1 MTHTAKICK
10 SFWGLIIVIALFF
23 VGCQKTPTWQEQY
36 DLGMLYL
43 TESNYEEAILAF
55 TTAIEIAPK
64 QADAYIQLEKIYREI
79 GDEAAAERIRAQGY
93 ELTGDERLTPLET
106 APTDQSATTVV
117 FPTLAEGVTSFSFV
131 FDGSTPFEARPSY
144 CPFEQLEPEEQD
156 EVEYLIELVQRQDG
170 ENLRALLDEKQPPY
184 EFCTQMRDYKLK
196 IMVFDLE
203 AYQSYLNQYY
213 KTREQLGIQ
222 EERVEIASLDK
233 SVFVEIRQQNSSGI
247 SYGWGKNWSVVSEDA
262 VPGMDFDVW
271 QTGSCQDWQYQG
283 EYEQNTQETAAV
295 NVSSAAQYD
304 IHIVGQAENNH
315 FASDIVTIRVEDG
328 TGSAFVFQYQDG
340 WMAEACVV
348 MNDQSV
354 NILPFIQDDS
364 RRLQSGTGNVMLS
377 WVEYW

>member
-10 SFWGLIIVIALFF
+10 FFWGLIIVIALFF

-36 DLGMLYL
+36 DLGMRYL

-55 TTAIEIAPK
+55 TTAIEIDPK

-203 AYQSYLNQYY
+203 GYQSYLNQYY

>member
-10 SFWGLIIVIALFF
+10 FFWGLIIVIALFF

-36 DLGMLYL
+36 DLGMRYL

-55 TTAIEIAPK
+55 TTAIEIDPK

-203 AYQSYLNQYY
+203 GYQSYLNQYY

-354 NILPFIQDDS
+354 NVLPFIQDDS

>member
-10 SFWGLIIVIALFF
+10 FFWGLIIVIALFF

-36 DLGMLYL
+36 DLGMRYL

-55 TTAIEIAPK
+55 TTAIEIDPK

-203 AYQSYLNQYY
+203 GYQSYLNQYY

-262 VPGMDFDVW
+262 VPGMGFGVW

>member
-1 MTHTAKICK
+1 MHTAKICK

-36 DLGMLYL
+36 DLGMRYL

-55 TTAIEIAPK
+55 TTAIEIDPK

-117 FPTLAEGVTSFSFV
+117 FPTLAEGVPSFSFV

-203 AYQSYLNQYY
+203 GYQSYLNQYY

-271 QTGSCQDWQYQG
+271 QTGRQYQG
-283 EYEQNTQETAAV
+283 EYEQNTQETVVV
-295 NVSSAAQYD
+295 NGSSANQYD

-315 FASDIVTIRVEDG
+315 FTSDIVTIRVEDG

-348 MNDQSV
+348 MNGQSV

-364 RRLQSGTGNVMLS
+364 RRLQRGTGNVMLS
-377 WVEYW
+377 WVEHW

>member
-1 MTHTAKICK
+1 MHTAKICK
-10 SFWGLIIVIALFF
+10 FFWGLIIVIALFF

-36 DLGMLYL
+36 DLGMRYL

-55 TTAIEIAPK
+55 TTAIEIDPK

-117 FPTLAEGVTSFSFV
+117 FPTLAEGVPSFSFV

-203 AYQSYLNQYY
+203 GYQSYLNQYY

-377 WVEYW
+377 WVEHW